1 MVVAGSS
8 NVRSA
13 RSPVAVY
20 GSALPRL
27 VRDPDGH
34 QAAVRED
41 GTPVAGSAL
50 AYRGTW
56 GRPFGGQHGDAT
68 VAMCTRA
75 RSSAETQRVPFKT
88 CETVLVDTPA
98 RCATIAYR
106 NHGLLRAPMPGRVPR
121 ATTRANVYRN

>member
-1 MVVAGSS
+1 MVVARSS

-13 RSPVAVY
+13 QSPVAVY

-56 GRPFGGQHGDAT
+56 GRPFGGQHGDAM

-75 RSSAETQRVPFKT
+75 RSSAETQRVPFKM

-98 RCATIAYR
+98 RCATSPTATMA
-106 NHGLLRAPMPGRVPR
+106 LLRAPMPGRVPQ
-121 ATTRANVYRN
+121 ATTWANV